1 MKALTRVVVMVAP
14 IMAAG
19 ALVFA
24 CDVEDEEAGTG
35 KKQFGGTD
43 ATTSTATDA
52 SGGSDAP
59 TTVPGLCAKVGG
71 PGAVTNLSQKV
82 LQTAQAD
89 CRIGAY
95 FARMAGPERIHMQ
108 ECMARHVMEI
118 FGCPDGTGQPLKYL
132 GGKSST
138 GRECRTLANA
148 HDGIVSIEGKTGLN
162 AADFQAYLETV
173 VTQLKAANLTDEDI
187 AKVRSVF
194 LGYQGDVAPRAGNT
208 TNTYCTCAGGTFTPA
223 GGQPVACIPD
233 GGYIIPVIDAGTDAP
248 VVSDAA
254 PDTGTPVQDAS
265 DDGG

>member
-71 PGAVTNLSQKV
+71 PGAVGTLSDKIMAA
-82 LQTAQAD
+82 AQAD
-89 CRIGAY
+89 CRIGIY
-95 FARMAGPERIHMQ
+95 FSRLAGGGRTHVV
-108 ECMARHVMEI
+108 ECMRRHLQEA
-118 FGCPDGTGQPLKYL
+118 FGCPGVVYAGS
-132 GGKSST
+132 KSSS
-138 GRECRTLANA
+138 GQNCRSMGNA
-148 HDGIVSIEGKTGLN
+148 HNDITSIEGKQGLN
-162 AADFQAYLETV
+162 QADFQAYLEAAV
-173 VTQLKAANLTDEDI
+173 AQFKAAGLTDDEL
-187 AKVRSVF
+187 AKIRSVF

-248 VVSDAA
+248 VVRDAA